1 MRRSGALLGVI
12 TLVGL
17 ALAIGARGEAG
28 TRACAR
34 RACNLG
40 RLPTPIGGRLPAP
53 ITISAGHVV
62 GAISYRIGRNGQ
74 ISRTAG
80 NSSGLPRNAAWF
92 PATGT
97 WFMYR
102 DGHLLV
108 GRAGQPAWRSRR
120 RIAPNQVGLIIASP
134 RMVAFQHDHELYV
147 ASQRGPERPVAKRE
161 MPLGFTRGGLYT
173 YRYAGRELLLRSDTG
188 ALRRTIASSPFGGDY
203 LVAGGRLY
211 FIAHGALMSA
221 LGPRVRRLALLAD
234 LGMSSV
240 WLQSIGPLL
249 ELQDNRRIVVLRPEG
264 TVFASTALPRRDGR
278 AETISSSLA
287 PAPGASAVAFTA
299 AADEPSD
306 PSAQRRTRGAE
317 TIYLMRPGS
326 RIAIPIHSEHVVF
339 RVCERGA
346 VLQWHGR
353 WLLYSNSEGHLAA
366 IDTTAVHH
374 AIRLASLVR
383 RLRGARDGFSA
394 SWSGQPIEP

>member
-34 RACNLG
+34 RACNV
-40 RLPTPIGGRLPAP
+40 GRLPAP
-53 ITISAGHVV
+53 ITISAGHVP
-62 GAISYRIGRNGQ
+62 GALSYRIGRDGQ
-74 ISRTAG
+74 ISRSAG
-80 NSSGLPRNAAWF
+80 ISSWFPRGAAWF

-102 DGHLLV
+102 HGHLLV
-108 GRAGQPAWRSRR
+108 GHAGRPAWRSRR
-120 RIAPNQVGLIIASP
+120 RIAPNQVGVIIASP
-134 RMVAFQHDHELYV
+134 RIVAFQHDHELYV
-147 ASQRGPERPVAKRE
+147 APLGGAERPVAKRE
-161 MPLGFTRGGLYT
+161 MPLGFTHGGLYT

-188 ALRRTIASSPFGGDY
+188 ALRGTIASRPLGGDY

-221 LGPRVRRLALLAD
+221 LGPRVRRLALLSN

-249 ELQDNRRIVVLRPEG
+249 ELQDNRRIVVLRPDG
-264 TVFASTALPRRDGR
+264 TVFASTPLPRRDGK
-278 AETISSSLA
+278 AETISSSLS
-287 PAPGASAVAFTA
+287 PAPSASAVAFTA

-306 PSAQRRTRGAE
+306 PRTQRRTRGAE
-317 TIYLMRPGS
+317 TVYLMRPGS
-326 RIAIPIHSEHVVF
+326 RIALPIHTEHVVF

-346 VLQWHGR
+346 ALQWHGH

-383 RLRGARDGFSA
+383 SLPGTRDGFSA
-394 SWSGQPIEP
+394 SWSGQPAGQ